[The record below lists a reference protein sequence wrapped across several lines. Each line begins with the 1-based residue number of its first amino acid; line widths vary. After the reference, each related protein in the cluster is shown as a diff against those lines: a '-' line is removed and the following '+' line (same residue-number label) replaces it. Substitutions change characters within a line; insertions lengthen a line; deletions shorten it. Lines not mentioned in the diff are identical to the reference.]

1 MTDQEN
7 AAASR
12 YFRLISNVPRS
23 GEHTWLNRQADRTL
37 ALQCSSNDTSSGNP
51 VCKQSP
57 KNISYKNVV
66 WDASETLGTKKK
78 KMERRGETKQ
88 DQRDQHHC
96 NSHHQAK
103 CTITHHP
110 IVMLAPAQLHTHTH
124 SRVGNPRKAGTMPQ
138 PPPKN
143 LAGLDRKSTRW
154 HCSIL
159 DNKLGWQGVCIY
171 IHIHT
176 CLSSPHTEHVS
187 LFFHR
192 YAYIYIYLYFK
203 KSQLGVL
210 ASVPYCLGREWG
222 NGARGELGEMKMKA
236 KGIALQQPTWV
247 GRP

>member
-78 KMERRGETKQ
+78 KKNGEEGRNETRSTRPASLQQPPPSKVYN
-88 DQRDQHHC
+88 HTP
-96 NSHHQAK
+96 SHRHAGTG
-103 CTITHHP
+103 TI
-110 IVMLAPAQLHTHTH
+110 THTH
-124 SRVGNPRKAGTMPQ
+124 SRVGNSRKAGTMPQ